1 MGSKES
7 KPSIIPYEDALKRV
21 SEDELKRLREAFKRY
36 STPGGYMS
44 RLIFLKDVM
53 GDAMPQKLGEYL
65 YFAFGGTNKGITFKD
80 LFCGLVLLTRGK
92 QTEKLKFIFGLC
104 ANQENGMY
112 VTKMDLNNF
121 IAACDGNSP
130 GVDLAELFS
139 EVDRVSY
146 EQFCSWLLQRNHVM
160 KLSAWLL
167 QDHAKQGLRLSDES
181 DTPTFYQTLA
191 GVTHLEEADI
201 IELEKKYWVLQAQSK
216 SGRLDLDT
224 FTPLISPPMPA
235 ELVEGVFNAFDENKD
250 NHVDLKEMAC
260 GLSACCRG
268 PLAERQKFY
277 FKIFDK
283 DRDSVLSLEELETMC
298 RALLNVRRESRV
310 GMEIDFKAV
319 ENLNPVAIAADI
331 LSNHAGD
338 KDRGITAEEFQ
349 VWAVKNSLP
358 DDFNKLLFQVCHIIL
373 GLRPQTTT
381 EEKEVI
387 MGWVDRE
394 KRRGLRPAQTWYLIS
409 AHWWSIWNDYVS
421 YRPYSSTQQTSRHAG
436 VQTSLS
442 ALSPNHSTS
451 HSATPHHAGGQAWGD
466 HALARHQTQTR
477 SSPSSPSS
485 NQNAMTTSGPGS
497 SHSLPRYS
505 SLGGSA
511 SSVKPLHHAAS
522 FSSASPSRKR
532 PGHAVAV
539 TTNQPPSKPG
549 PIDNTSL
556 VAADNKK
563 QVTTLTNEGGRL
575 RRHPPISQNKDY
587 EVIPDPVWKALAL
600 WYAGGP
606 ALPRNVIVQ
615 TSPQGSTTCKLELY
629 PLCVKLLRHQ
639 TPQAKQN
646 GWSGVN
652 LGLGNLSLS
661 SSGLGIN
668 VSGNSGT
675 PQAPKR
681 YLAYMACFS
690 KMHTLLQV
698 HEFLSA
704 RLRVRT
710 EEMRLWNL
718 KDENNPVVLEE
729 DACTLEQ
736 LCIVDEQSL
745 LIEIRNKDLSW
756 PEEMSLLAKKK
767 ADRQQSV
774 RTEKGVTGL
783 SNLGNTC
790 FMNSAVQ
797 CISNTQPLRLYFQT
811 KSYLYELNP
820 TNPLGMKGHLA
831 KRYGD
836 LVNDLWAGTT
846 RSIAPLKL
854 RWTIAKY
861 APRFSGFQQ
870 HDSQELLAF
879 LLDGL
884 HEDLNRV
891 HEKPYVELKDSDGRP
906 DEEVSTEAWENH
918 LIRNKSIIVDLFQGQ
933 LKSQV
938 RCKTCGHISVRFDPF
953 TFLSLPLP
961 MESSMH
967 TEIVVVRLDGS
978 VPVKY
983 GLRLNTDD
991 KYKSL
996 KKQLAELCDL
1006 TADQLVLAEIGGA
1019 MVRSF
1024 PSEAQKIRTLLGGI
1038 LYAYEIPPPK
1048 PGTSSS
1054 AASSSSSSKVTK
1066 SSSQVSLNS
1075 HSTNGRSTGVT
1086 SHSEPTE
1093 QPLPPINAVTKDETA
1108 PTRPLNGNVP
1118 RISQGSPTHS
1128 SSTRADGAERR
1139 RLENGMATKE
1149 ERGED
1154 ERERESRE
1162 SVATGNPSPCSPS
1175 QSSSS
1180 PQAQHSRTPST
1191 ASVGSSV
1198 AALQTRPGAEFD
1210 GFVVGMHRKMI
1221 RMDMYFLA
1229 WQKSRPCLF
1238 GLPLILPCQ
1247 PSTAREDLY
1256 KLVWTQVARL
1266 VSPSKPSDH
1275 TTGHNKNHAEDCDS
1289 PRQKYP
1295 FTLKAVLKDGL
1306 TCAWC
1311 PWYRFCRGCEV
1322 QCDGEALGTG
1332 VAYLAIEWDPTALH
1346 LRYQTSQE
1354 RIVSEHGSCENSRR
1368 LQTEPI
1374 NLDDCLR
1381 AFTKEEELGEDEL
1394 YYCSK
1399 CKQHRLAA
1407 KKLDI
1412 WKLPPILIVHLKRF
1426 QFVNGRWV
1434 KSQKIVKFPKRNFN
1448 ISNFVVPRDRDPSS
1462 SSEDVSGEP
1471 EKNGDGDSVLGP
1483 STGVSVN
1490 TIEMKSSHQGSEKTT
1505 NEDAEVGGRET
1516 SKAEHQSGSDAG
1528 TNKSRYDRPSALQL
1542 NNKSDDDAG
1551 QVVNGLGQAR
1561 SASDLPN
1568 GHPAERGVEQKDQDS
1583 GCSTLEGGQGEG
1595 SGDAAGSEGGSS
1607 PRKPKLKKQASLLTP
1622 PVDATDAHPLL
1633 HETYTEDVDD
1643 NQMYDL
1649 YGVVSHTGILGGGHY
1664 VSYAVNPNK
1673 KWYCYNDSSVK
1684 EVKEEIDMDNAYM
1697 LFYECRSMSYVQYIP
1712 DTSGKHPDMTPIE
1725 DEIEA
1730 DYRKF
1735 CVIQ

>member
-1 MGSKES
+1 MGNKES
-7 KPSIIPYEDALKRV
+7 KPSVIPYEEALKKV

-36 STPGGYMS
+36 SIPAGYMS
-44 RLIFLKDVM
+44 KLIFVKDVM
-53 GDAMPQKLGEYL
+53 GDAMPQKLGEHL
-65 YFAFGGTNKGITFKD
+65 FFSFGGTNKGITFKD
-80 LFCGLVLLTRGK
+80 LFCGLVLLTRGR
-92 QTEKLKFIFGLC
+92 QAEKLRFIFGMC
-104 ANQENGMY
+104 ANQENGTY
-112 VTKMDLNNF
+112 VTRMDLNNF
-121 IAACDGNSP
+121 IAACDGNAP
-130 GVDLAELFS
+130 AADTVQLFRES
-139 EVDRVSY
+139 DRVSY
-146 EQFCSWLLQRNHVM
+146 EQFCSWLMKNSDVM

-167 QDHAKQGLRLSDES
+167 QDSAKQGLRLSDES

-224 FTPLISPPMPA
+224 FTPLIAPPMPA
-235 ELVEGVFNAFDENKD
+235 ELVEGVFNAFDENQD
-250 NHVDLKEMAC
+250 NHIDLKEMAC

-268 PLAERQKFY
+268 PLPERQKFY
-277 FKIFDK
+277 FKIFDA
-283 DRDSVLSLEELETMC
+283 DRDGRLSKTELERMC
-298 RALLNVRRESRV
+298 TALLNVRRESR
-310 GMEIDFKAV
+310 DFKAV
-319 ENLNPVAIAADI
+319 ENLNPVDIAGDI
-331 LSNHAGD
+331 MSKHAGD
-338 KDRGITAEEFQ
+338 SEQGITAEEFQ

-358 DDFNKLLFQVCHIIL
+358 DDFNKLLFQICHIIL
-373 GLRPQTTT
+373 GLRPQSTV

-387 MGWVDRE
+387 MGWVERE
-394 KRRGLRPAQTWYLIS
+394 RRRGLRPAQTWYLIS
-409 AHWWSIWNDYVS
+409 AHWWKGWSDYVN
-421 YRPYSSTQQTSRHAG
+421 YRPTSSSGQQTSRHAG

-442 ALSPNHSTS
+442 ALSPNHTTS
-451 HSATPHHAGGQAWGD
+451 SPSFTRRTQVNGGQAWGD
-466 HALARHQTQTR
+466 NYRQSH

-485 NQNAMTTSGPGS
+485 NQNATTGSRPGT
-497 SHSLPRYS
+497 SHSLPRHA
-505 SLGGSA
+505 SLGGST
-511 SSVKPLHHAAS
+511 SSVKPLQHASS
-522 FSSASPSRKR
+522 FNSSSPSRKR

-539 TTNQPPSKPG
+539 PTNSIPCKPG

-563 QVTTLTNEGGRL
+563 QVSTLTNEGGRL

-587 EVIPDPVWKALAL
+587 EIIPDPVWKALAL

-615 TSPQGSTTCKLELY
+615 PTTQGNTSCKLELY

-639 TPQAKQN
+639 TPQVKQN

-652 LGLGNLSLS
+652 LGLGNISLS

-668 VSGNSGT
+668 ISGNSGT

-681 YLAYMACFS
+681 YQAYVACFS
-690 KMHTLLQV
+690 KMHTLQQV
-698 HEFLSA
+698 HDFLSA

-729 DACTLEQ
+729 DSSTLDQ
-736 LCIVDEQSL
+736 LGIADEQSL

-767 ADRQQSV
+767 ADRQSSV
-774 RTEKGVTGL
+774 RTDKGVTGL

-836 LVNDLWAGTT
+836 LCNDLWSGTA

-906 DEEVSTEAWENH
+906 DEEVATEAWENH
-918 LIRNKSIIVDLFQGQ
+918 LIRNKSVIVDLFQGQ

-967 TEIVVVRLDGS
+967 VEIVVVRLDGS

-996 KKQLAELCDL
+996 KKQLADLCDMGS
-1006 TADQLVLAEIGGA
+1006 DQLVLAEIGGA

-1024 PSEAQKIRTLLGGI
+1024 PSEAQKIRTMLGGI
-1038 LYAYEIPPPK
+1038 LYAYEVPQ
-1048 PGTSSS
+1048 TSPSS
-1054 AASSSSSSKVTK
+1054 GICKSASQGSIG
-1066 SSSQVSLNS
+1066 SQTNASQTAMMNS
-1075 HSTNGRSTGVT
+1075 ESNQQ
-1086 SHSEPTE
+1086 
-1093 QPLPPINAVTKDETA
+1093 QPLPPIDTVTKENTGVHRLPA
-1108 PTRPLNGNVP
+1108 NGDIP
-1118 RISQGSPTHS
+1118 
-1128 SSTRADGAERR
+1128 RADRVSPIPSTDSPGGGEKRR
-1139 RLENGMATKE
+1139 RLENGTTAKDDMDNDTPTSSPP
-1149 ERGED
+1149 
-1154 ERERESRE
+1154 ESMV
-1162 SVATGNPSPCSPS
+1162 SSGHSPSTPS
-1175 QSSSS
+1175 QSRVL
-1180 PQAQHSRTPST
+1180 QAQHSRTPST
-1191 ASVGSSV
+1191 ASGTSAVTISPV
-1198 AALQTRPGAEFD
+1198 MPGAEFD
-1210 GFVVGMHRKMI
+1210 GFVVAMHRKMI

-1247 PSTAREDLY
+1247 PSTTREDLY
-1256 KLVWTQVARL
+1256 KVVWTQISRL
-1266 VSPSKPSDH
+1266 VSPTKPTDH
-1275 TTGHNKNHAEDCDS
+1275 NTGHNKNHAEDCDS

-1311 PWYRFCRGCEV
+1311 PWYRFCRGCDIPCES
-1322 QCDGEALGTG
+1322 EALKTG
-1332 VAYLAIEWDPTALH
+1332 LAYIAIEWDPTALH
-1346 LRYQTSQE
+1346 LRYQNSQE
-1354 RIVSEHGSCENSRR
+1354 RFVTEHESCENSRR

-1412 WKLPPILIVHLKRF
+1412 WRLPPILIVHLKRF
-1426 QFVNGRWV
+1426 QSVNGRWV

-1448 ISNFVVPRDRDPSS
+1448 VSNFVVPKGDTEPRIIDVTNDAPAET
-1462 SSEDVSGEP
+1462 EDLKDS
-1471 EKNGDGDSVLGP
+1471 SVLGP
-1483 STGVSVN
+1483 QAGIN
-1490 TIEMKSSHQGSEKTT
+1490 INAIEMSSEG
-1505 NEDAEVGGRET
+1505 
-1516 SKAEHQSGSDAG
+1516 
-1528 TNKSRYDRPSALQL
+1528 
-1542 NNKSDDDAG
+1542 AG
-1551 QVVNGLGQAR
+1551 QGRVDSGRGSSVVVNGDTDH
-1561 SASDLPN
+1561 SDMEDPAQSEDPAPSEDGAVEKSKDRRERPAALRLDTSGGALPLMNGDCKSDIVN
-1568 GHPAERGVEQKDQDS
+1568 GHGEGEEEGGDGEEGGAKDQDS
-1583 GCSTLEGGQGEG
+1583 GYGTLESGQGDG
-1595 SGDAAGSEGGSS
+1595 SHSQSGSNS
-1607 PRKPKLKKQASLLTP
+1607 PSKPKLKKQASLLTP
-1622 PVDATDAHPLL
+1622 PVDATGSHPLL
-1633 HETYTEDVDD
+1633 HPQTKPEEDVDD
-1643 NQMYDL
+1643 GQMYDL

-1664 VSYAVNPNK
+1664 VSYSVNPNK

-1712 DTSGKHPDMTPIE
+1712 DTSGKHPDMTTIE